1 MTTRMRQ
8 GAAAALAALTLG
20 TAAAHAADFPQRTE
34 LLQRSASAGLGREQV
49 TLLERRPGPG
59 AATRL
64 DELAARFSQSPHAVN
79 TRGGVE
85 RLVKPRSAALRGEGW
100 LLQVYADGSRVRYRN
115 YAALDAKG
123 QGLARPLAERLTPN
137 ALETLGRRFIATQL
151 ADLVTLGPGEELVPL
166 FTEHEI
172 STLEGVGP
180 NAGQREEHVAG
191 STVVFGRSVD
201 GVAVVGPGSKVA
213 VVFANDG
220 EALGF
225 DVDWPLYTKT
235 ARTQRVLSLPQIR
248 TRARA
253 LTGVDLTA
261 PGISLKRTECGYFD
275 AGAGR
280 RDTAALVQAGCGL
293 HYTRRTIVN
302 AEVNRNDPASGHT
315 LAAIAEEIPAGEL
328 VEPDANW
335 PQAVRLAGGHEDA
348 EPAPPTRR

>member
-1 MTTRMRQ
+1 MRQ
-8 GAAAALAALTLG
+8 GAAAATAALILG

-34 LLQRSASAGLGREQV
+34 LLQRSAAAGLGREQV
-49 TLLERRPGPG
+49 TLLERQPGPG
-59 AATRL
+59 AAARL
-64 DELAARFSQSPHAVN
+64 DELAARFSQSSQAVN
-79 TRGGVE
+79 TRGGAE
-85 RLVKPRSAALRGEGW
+85 RLVKGRSAALRGDGW
-100 LLQVYADGSRVRYRN
+100 LLQVYADGSRARYRN

-123 QGLARPLAERLTPN
+123 QSLARPLAERMTPT

-151 ADLVTLGPGEELVPL
+151 SGLVALGEGEDLVPL
-166 FTEHEI
+166 YTEHEI
-172 STLEGVGP
+172 STLEGVGS
-180 NAGQREEHVAG
+180 NAGQREEYVAA

-225 DVDWPLYTKT
+225 DFDWPRYTQT

-248 TRARA
+248 ARART
-253 LTGVDLTA
+253 LTDVDLTA
-261 PGISLKRTECGYFD
+261 PDISLKRTECGYVD

-280 RDTAALVQAGCGL
+280 RDPSAPLQAGCGL
-293 HYTRRTIVN
+293 HYTRRIIVD
-302 AEVNRNDPASGHT
+302 AEVNRRDPASGHT
-315 LAAIAEEIPAGEL
+315 LAAVAEEIPAGET

-335 PQAVRLAGGHEDA
+335 PQAVRLAGGPEDA